1 MHRLYPEPGDR
12 KEMREMQCPKCRCE
26 VGKQHV
32 CPYCGTVLEDNRI
45 REESEQTTIS
55 RIGKLLRGVDSRVHS
70 IEDSIKILLAMQT
83 GTFIVVLL
91 LLIAVCVK

>member
-1 MHRLYPEPGDR
+1 MHRLYPEPGNR
-12 KEMREMQCPKCRCE
+12 KEMRDMQCPKCRCE
-26 VGKQHV
+26 VGKQRV
-32 CPYCGTVLEDNRI
+32 CPYCGTTLEESRS
-45 REESEQTTIS
+45 RPESEQTTLA

-70 IEDSIKILLAMQT
+70 IEDNIKILLAMQT